1 MHASS
6 RWHDI
11 TASCH
16 VCCSMRSS
24 MIEERGLNSGEGA
37 RFRSKTQKATKT
49 GSTATRAMARFT
61 AKRKSANRPAS

>member
-1 MHASS
+1 
-6 RWHDI
+6 
-11 TASCH
+11 
-16 VCCSMRSS
+16 